1 MPKRRLFLGMLS
13 SLVMILSLGVM
24 FPRGIAESPSDGRAP
39 IPGAER
45 QTMLKHQLR
54 EGLKLDE
61 ATTSTRRQQAL
72 RQMMKLVEDP
82 DIQTDEFYV
91 VIQSALPIIHEKN
104 DIASLRTVV
113 TRLAESFAV
122 DAELESSRMYMEFLA
137 ETKSRSAFDAAF
149 KEQVLVLERLA
160 RRNDYREVGKLLD
173 KAEEQVQRFASKPSV
188 ALLEKTRIWL
198 EERETAH
205 RAYLKAV
212 LVLEETPDDPRAKHE
227 VGFWTAI
234 YQSDWG
240 KALPLLA
247 SGNNVEW
254 SAAAKAELRQIEDN
268 VTPLTI
274 ADLWWEL
281 GQKSQ
286 ATAKSVIQDRALTW
300 YEGID
305 PDDLTPVLRT
315 RAIRRQTELAA
326 ALKRP
331 IISGK
336 KPKAPAPG
344 FPPLVVPPSKPGE
357 VVAATRLP
365 TNTPINLLT
374 MIDLPEHVIFGK
386 WSRQGTDLVVEPGQ
400 CARVMTPIALKGS
413 YDLTFRFTRRNRVE
427 AVTLMLP
434 LDRTFFNL
442 LLDSGAGQ
450 YSGLERFDR
459 KFLFGHQEAGAVRWH
474 KHPEVVN
481 DIPHTLK
488 VNVTVNGDDAAIVAR
503 LDQDELVNW
512 KGPQRKL
519 ISPPYSTMPNTHAI
533 GVLAYATHLTV
544 HELTLEL
551 KPDAEGYRLGKDWK
565 NPLMKV
571 ADGPEEGSPYQR
583 SAKEFNGRPY
593 YISNVMMELP
603 DAQKLAILL
612 KGRLVTISSPEENEF
627 VRTLG
632 QSERVWISGW
642 STMSRQW
649 RDERNRPLRY
659 PGAWMSKQP
668 DNLQDAE
675 GGQQFLI
682 FSTREGEGW
691 DDTHARTLGR
701 ACIEW
706 GEEDLAPPTKK

>member
-1 MPKRRLFLGMLS
+1 MPKRRLILGMPI

-24 FPRGIAESPSDGRAP
+24 LPPGIAVSPSEGRAP
-39 IPGAER
+39 IPVAER
-45 QTMLKHQLR
+45 QAMLKNQLR
-54 EGLKLDE
+54 EGLRLDE

-82 DIQTDEFYV
+82 DIQTDELYV
-91 VIQSALPIIHEKN
+91 VIQTALPIIHERN
-104 DIASLRTVV
+104 DIGSLRTVV

-122 DAELESSRMYMEFLA
+122 DAELESSRMYMEFLT

-149 KEQVLVLERLA
+149 KEQMLVLERMAL
-160 RRNDYREVGKLLD
+160 RNDYRKVGELLD
-173 KAEEQVQRFASKPSV
+173 KAEEQVQRFASKPSA

-198 EERETAH
+198 EEREAAH

-212 LVLEETPDDPRAKHE
+212 LVLEQTPDDPGAMHE

-247 SGNNVEW
+247 AGSNEEW

-274 ADLWWEL
+274 ADQWWEL
-281 GQKSQ
+281 SQKSQ
-286 ATAKSVIQDRALTW
+286 ATAKSIIQERALMW

-315 RAIRRQTELAA
+315 RAIRRHTELAA

-331 IISGK
+331 IIIGR
-336 KPKAPAPG
+336 KPKPPAQTL
-344 FPPLVVPPSKPGE
+344 PPLAVPPSIPGE
-357 VVAATRLP
+357 VLAATRLP
-365 TNTPINLLT
+365 ANTPINLLT

-434 LDRTFFNL
+434 LDRTSFNL
-442 LLDSGAGQ
+442 LLDSGGGQ
-450 YSGLERFDR
+450 YSGLERVNR
-459 KFLFGHQEAGAVRWH
+459 KFVFDCQESGAFRWH
-474 KHPEVVN
+474 KYPEVVN

-488 VNVTVNGDDAAIVAR
+488 VSVTVNGDDAAIVAR

-519 ISPPYSTMPNTHAI
+519 ISPPYSTMPNPHAI
-533 GVLAYATHLTV
+533 GVLAYANHLTV

-551 KPDAEGYRLGKDWK
+551 KPDAEGYRLGNDWK
-565 NPLMKV
+565 NPLMNV

-583 SAKEFNGRPY
+583 SVKEFNGRPY
-593 YISNVMMELP
+593 YISNLMMELP
-603 DAQKLAILL
+603 DAQKLAFHL

-627 VRTLG
+627 VRALA

-659 PGAWMSKQP
+659 PGTWMSKQP

-691 DDTHARTLGR
+691 DDTHARTLGKV
-701 ACIEW
+701 CIEW
-706 GEEDLAPPTKK
+706 GEEDLSSPAKK